1 MADLPHWCPAP
12 VSCRPQTREDV
23 IGGSRRAGRS
33 RDLQGPCRAAQSAL
47 VDGAAGAVW
56 APGEEPRVVFG
67 FTIARGKIVA
77 IDMLADPVRLGQL
90 DLVILS

>member
-1 MADLPHWCPAP
+1 M
-12 VSCRPQTREDV
+12 
-23 IGGSRRAGRS
+23 
-33 RDLQGPCRAAQSAL
+33 
-47 VDGAAGAVW
+47 W